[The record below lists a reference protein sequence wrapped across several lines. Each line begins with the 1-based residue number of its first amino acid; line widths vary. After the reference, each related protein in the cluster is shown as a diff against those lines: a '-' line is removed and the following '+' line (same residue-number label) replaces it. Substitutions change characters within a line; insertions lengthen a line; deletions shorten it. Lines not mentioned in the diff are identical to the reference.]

1 MSIRLV
7 RHAGV
12 WLALPL
18 AAACARAVEIN
29 SEPSTVYAIEVYNPQ
44 SVDMVV
50 SYDDGNGTRSLGTV
64 RANTRERFVI
74 AAPPSPV
81 IQVSARSSG
90 GRSVGPLSVSLTQ
103 GQTTPVRLQ

>member
-7 RHAGV
+7 RRAGV

-18 AAACARAVEIN
+18 VAACARAVEVN
-29 SEPSTVYAIEVYNPQ
+29 SEPSTVYAIEVQNTQ

-64 RANTRERFVI
+64 RAGTRERFII
-74 AAPPSPV
+74 AAPPSPM
-81 IQVSARSSG
+81 IQVTGRSSS
-90 GRSVGPLSVSLTQ
+90 GRTVGPLSVSLRL
-103 GQTTPVRLQ
+103 GETTPVRF